1 MAAAIKTIIIVGPT
15 GSGKTSVACSLARR
29 LNGEIVSADS
39 RQVYT
44 YLDVGTNKAGAWDE
58 TRQAR
63 IAEGIPQH
71 LTDIIDPSDIFSAG
85 DFVHRSLERI
95 ALLKAGNIQ
104 PIIVGGTGLYI
115 KALVDGLAPMPGRD
129 TALRNELSAE
139 LATAGKEALYARLKS
154 VDPAAAEIHRHN
166 PQRLVRA
173 LEVCYLTGTPV
184 TELQRNTRPALEDSI
199 QFGIHWE
206 RDALYRRL
214 DERSGEMLRTGMIEE
229 TRKVISLGFPPDSP
243 GLLGIGYRNIVRYL
257 DGYISLDL
265 AKEQLQCDTR
275 HYAKRQM
282 TWLRKDPRIQWI
294 SVDPGTF
301 DPSHIAGRI
310 MKLL

>member
-1 MAAAIKTIIIVGPT
+1 MSSAIKTIIIVGPT
-15 GSGKTSVACSLARR
+15 GSGKTSVACSLARL
-29 LNGEIVSADS
+29 LNGEIISADS

-44 YLDVGTNKAGAWDE
+44 HLDVGTNKAGIWDE
-58 TRQAR
+58 MRQTRV
-63 IAEGIPQH
+63 AEGIPQH
-71 LTDIIDPSDIFSAG
+71 LTDIINPSDMFSAG
-85 DFVHRSLERI
+85 DFVCRALERI
-95 ALLKAGNIQ
+95 ALLKDGGKT
-104 PIIVGGTGLYI
+104 PIIAGGTGLYI
-115 KALVDGLAPMPGRD
+115 KALVDGLAPLPARD
-129 TALRNELSAE
+129 TALRNKLSAE
-139 LATAGKEALYARLKS
+139 LATAGKEALYLRLKS

-173 LEVCYLTGTPV
+173 LEVCYLTGAPM
-184 TELQRNTRPALEDSI
+184 TELQKNTGPVLEDFL

-206 RDALYRRL
+206 RAALYRRL
-214 DERSGEMLRTGMIEE
+214 DERSVEMLRTGMIEE

-257 DGYISLDL
+257 DDHTSLERV
-265 AKEQLQCDTR
+265 KEQLQCDTR

-294 SVDPGTF
+294 SVDPGAF
-301 DPSHIAGRI
+301 DPSHITGRI